1 MRLPIS
7 LITLAALAI
16 SAGAASVATASTTAS
31 SRGERFTLSGA
42 TIRGVD
48 SPLRVTAIGPIA
60 GSGTV
65 QDKDGAARHDTLVFH
80 LAKGTVTL
88 SADEKSIVAHPDFH
102 TCTVKIVAQGTFTIT
117 GGTGAFHAANGNG
130 TFTRH
135 TSIIGGRNSSGA
147 CLPKSAPPKAVYNTV
162 TMTGKA
168 SVPSA

>member
-1 MRLPIS
+1 MRQPIS
-7 LITLAALAI
+7 LITLALAI
-16 SAGAASVATASTTAS
+16 SVGAATVATASTTTS

-48 SPLRVTAIGPIA
+48 RPLRVTAVGPIT

-80 LAKGTVTL
+80 LANGTVTL
-88 SADEKSIVAHPDFH
+88 TANETSIAAHPDFH
-102 TCTVKIVAQGTFTIT
+102 TCTAKIVAHGTFTIT
-117 GGTGAFHAANGNG
+117 GGTGAFHLVKGNG

-147 CLPKSAPPKAVYNTV
+147 CLPKNASPKAVYNTV